1 VIGEDVVRMLNE
13 ALSSEGVTNVNVVAI
28 LNDTT
33 GTLVAG
39 SHDYSACAIGLS
51 IGVPSFPCVL

>member
-1 VIGEDVVRMLNE
+1 MVRMLNE

-51 IGVPSFPCVL
+51 IDVASFPCVL